1 MNQQPEN
8 LPASAKRF
16 ADVALAAGATVTYD
30 AGYGSWSV
38 DVTTLAGSHAVVVW
52 SLRNTAAA
60 NSRLGFV
67 TDFKEGVRFDYA
79 SVHLA
84 YPIRLNGKDTRYPTV
99 ASVAKVRQYLAI

>member
-1 MNQQPEN
+1 MDQQPEN
-8 LPASAKRF
+8 IPASAKRF
-16 ADVALAAGATVTYD
+16 ADAALAAGATVTYG
-30 AGYGSWSV
+30 AGQGSWSV
-38 DVTTLAGSHAVVVW
+38 NVTTLAGSHAAVVW

-84 YPIRLNGKDTRYPTV
+84 FPVRINGKDTRYPAV
-99 ASVAKVRQYLAI
+99 SSVAKVRQYLAI